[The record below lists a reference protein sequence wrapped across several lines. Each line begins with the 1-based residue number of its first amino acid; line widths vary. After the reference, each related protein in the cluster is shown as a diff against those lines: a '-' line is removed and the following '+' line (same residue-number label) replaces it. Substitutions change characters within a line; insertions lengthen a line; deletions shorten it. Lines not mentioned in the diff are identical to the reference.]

1 MFELP
6 SEKVSE
12 SGEDEKVYVPRKRLY
27 QLLEWMQAEQDNL
40 TCGDVCD
47 KTWEMQGC
55 PSGTCALESGKDEL
69 RWWFKVV
76 SEEEIV

>member
-6 SEKVSE
+6 S
-12 SGEDEKVYVPRKRLY
+12 DENVKDQIDDNETVIVPRKRLLH
-27 QLLEWMQAEQDNL
+27 LLEWMQADHDNL
-40 TCGDVCD
+40 TCSDVCD

-55 PSGTCALESGKDEL
+55 PSGTCALESGKAEL

-76 SEEEIV
+76 SEE